1 MVEQF
6 YRGMGSRVATNAI
19 ASVLAASIIGIF
31 VAALNTLISVHD
43 LQKTA
48 LDHGQKLDRLVTSQD
63 EQAVKTSWLHD
74 KFQDLK
80 LDIDGVKKRLDG
92 DERTRPASESLEPT
106 KIPPRR

>member
-6 YRGMGSRVATNAI
+6 LYSMGSRVTTNVI

-48 LDHGQKLDRLVTSQD
+48 VDHGQKLDRLVISQD
-63 EQAVKTSWLHD
+63 DQAVKTSWLHD

-80 LDIDGVKKRLDG
+80 LDIDAVKKRLDG
-92 DERTRPASESLEPT
+92 DEQMKSG
-106 KIPPRR
+106 K

>member
-6 YRGMGSRVATNAI
+6 LYSMGSRVTTNVI

-48 LDHGQKLDRLVTSQD
+48 VDHGQKLDRLVISQD
-63 EQAVKTSWLHD
+63 DQAVKTSWLHD

-80 LDIDGVKKRLDG
+80 LDIDTVKKRLDG
-92 DERTRPASESLEPT
+92 DEQMKSG
-106 KIPPRR
+106 K